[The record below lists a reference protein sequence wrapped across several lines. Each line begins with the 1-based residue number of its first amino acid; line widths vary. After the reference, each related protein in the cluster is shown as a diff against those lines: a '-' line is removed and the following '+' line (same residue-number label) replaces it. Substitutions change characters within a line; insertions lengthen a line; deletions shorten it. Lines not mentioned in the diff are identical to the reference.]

1 MDDKSIVIEQDMLD
15 TLYDDNAKGVE
26 TKESAPYEW
35 SQIARIVQKIVTNLD
50 EDSLLNAVI
59 ENAIEITNAER
70 GLIALVDEYGNL
82 NFRAARGIEV
92 QEIAD
97 VKKSVIRKTIEE
109 AIEDREPVE
118 VKNIQKKGSKA
129 RKNEPK
135 NREIASAIGVPIVT
149 KDNLIGVTYVDIV
162 SENGAFTDKNLVN
175 LVTFVNLAAVAIENA
190 QLFRNLTQTSQDYR
204 TLREYHE
211 KILSGLPLGEVV
223 VSPNR
228 KLHYLNQFAMKLWNL
243 KPGEG
248 LGKQFDSF
256 FPIENGAR
264 EKILSLWKKHLD
276 ESVEVEG
283 EIILE
288 DKTYQVSF
296 FDVQWWDH
304 QETHSGLLLLDISL
318 QKLFDSELLNSD
330 KRKTVIQLAGG
341 IAHEVNNLLLTI
353 TGRAELLQ
361 FRIGQIA
368 GELSQNIGGDFK
380 VIFNQAKKLQKV
392 VEDLRR
398 LSKPSAPKFMPTDVG
413 QCLSTAV
420 EVLSST
426 SGRIKKFNTQNPNA
440 SFYLNMEIEPDLPFI
455 DGDSQSLE
463 QMFINLIINAADAI
477 KSKKKGKLLLK
488 VFTANKRV
496 IASVEDTGTGI
507 PANVIDKVFE
517 PYFTTKG
524 QKLGTGLGMSI
535 VRRTVDIH
543 RASIDLDSEEGK
555 GTTITISFPNIK
567 KKTNKALD
575 SILA

>member
-15 TLYDDNAKGVE
+15 TMYDDNAEGVE
-26 TKESAPYEW
+26 TKKSAPHEW
-35 SQIARIVQKIVTNLD
+35 SRIARIVQKIVTNLD

-70 GLIALVDEYGNL
+70 GLLVLLDEYGNL

-97 VKKSVIRKTIEE
+97 AKKSDIRKTIEM
-109 AIEDREPVE
+109 AIEDREPVHE
-118 VKNIQKKGSKA
+118 KNIQRKGSKA
-129 RKNEPK
+129 RKNEPV
-135 NREIASAIGVPIVT
+135 NREIASAMAVPIVT
-149 KDNLIGVTYVDIV
+149 KDRLIGVTYVDTIT
-162 SENGAFTDKNLVN
+162 ENGAFNEKNLVN

-228 KLHYLNQFAMKLWNL
+228 TLEYLNQFAMKLWNL

-248 LGKQFDSF
+248 LGKQFDSL
-256 FPIENGAR
+256 FPIENGAK
-264 EKILSLWKKHLD
+264 EKILSLWKKHQN
-276 ESVEVEG
+276 EGVEVEG
-283 EIILE
+283 EVILD

-304 QETHSGLLLLDISL
+304 QETHSGLLLLDVSL

-330 KRKTVIQLAGG
+330 KRETVVQLAGG

-368 GELSQNIGGDFK
+368 GELSNNIGGDFK

-398 LSKPSAPKFMPTDVG
+398 LSKPSTPKFVPTNVG

-426 SGRIKKFNTQNPNA
+426 SGRIKRFNTKNPNA
-440 SFYLNMEIEPDLPFI
+440 SFYLNMDIEPDLPFI
-455 DGDSQSLE
+455 DGDPQSLE

-477 KSKKKGKLLLK
+477 RSKKKGKLLLK
-488 VFTANKRV
+488 VFKASKKI
-496 IASVEDTGTGI
+496 IAKVEDTGIGI
-507 PANVIDKVFE
+507 PANSIDKVFE
-517 PYFTTKG
+517 PYFSTKG

-555 GTTITISFPNIK
+555 GTTITISFPIK
-567 KKTNKALD
+567 KKKTIKALD
-575 SILA
+575 SILT